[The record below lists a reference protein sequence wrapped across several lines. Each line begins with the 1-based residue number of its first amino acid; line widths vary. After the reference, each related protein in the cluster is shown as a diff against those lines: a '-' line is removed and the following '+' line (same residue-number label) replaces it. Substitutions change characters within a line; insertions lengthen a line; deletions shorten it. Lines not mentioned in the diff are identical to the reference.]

1 MMLYNYQSRQ
11 EKTSDAQIHQ
21 ITNYKAIKNYPSRTI
36 VHAKLEMTEPGDHD
50 EQEADAVANTIAAG
64 GKISRKITGGSGTS
78 GITVSNQ
85 MENQLN
91 HLQGGGHAMPT
102 GLRNMMESGFGQDF
116 SHVRLHTDSEAATL
130 SSSIHAKA
138 FTHGNDIY
146 FNQGQFSPDTSEGQK
161 LMAHELTHVVQGGR
175 KIGRYNPDS
184 AGWDRH
190 AEAARE
196 FVASV
201 KSPLDSG
208 TALNIIN
215 LINDIF
221 GTINN
226 AKTLKD
232 MEQLRKLLST
242 IRTVAD
248 KELGIM
254 RSAGDIVKAT
264 AKNANATTS
273 KAMRRIGWA
282 GVLLA
287 LQDLYSSIK
296 SVDFENNPV
305 ASTSVI
311 VIKTAN
317 LSSVIISQPSILAK
331 VAAVSPTTAGLV
343 FAFGAGYA
351 TGDAINILSEM
362 LFGKA
367 PGAAL
372 VDYVMEKDLTKVT
385 KDDVI
390 NYPNYA
396 EQRVSV
402 ELRNAYESSLDDSQR
417 KYITIMDSSKTGGNR
432 LFKRFMLAYRNE
444 IRSKTD
450 EKFLR
455 DCFLYASTSAFR
467 FSIRSGG
474 EKIYCTINNFDI
486 YILRQAFEAVGLY

>member
-1 MMLYNYQSRQ
+1 MIGTYQ
-11 EKTSDAQIHQ
+11 T
-21 ITNYKAIKNYPSRTI
+21 TNDTKNKNFSHHHSMNAEQSFPSRTI

-116 SHVRLHTDSEAATL
+116 SNVRLHTDSEAASL

-331 VAAVSPTTAGLV
+331 VAAVSPTTAGLA

-351 TGDAINILSEM
+351 TGDAINILTEM

-372 VDYVMEKDLTKVT
+372 VDYVMKNDFNKVT
-385 KDDVI
+385 KKDVT
-390 NYPNYA
+390 NYPKYA
-396 EQRVSV
+396 EQRISY
-402 ELRNAYESSLDDSQR
+402 ELQIAYDKSLDEHQK
-417 KYITIMDSSKTGGNR
+417 KYVNIIDLKNSGGNR
-432 LFKRFMLAYRNE
+432 LFKRFMLAYRNK
-444 IRSKTD
+444 IKSGKD
-450 EKFLR
+450 KDFLR
-455 DCFLYASTSAFR
+455 DCFYFCASSGFR
-467 FSIRSGG
+467 FTIRSGG
-474 EKIYCTINNFDI
+474 KNIECVIGNLDI
-486 YILRQAFEAVGLY
+486 YILRQAFEALGLY

>member
-21 ITNYKAIKNYPSRTI
+21 NTNYKAIKNYPSRTI

-64 GKISRKITGGSGTS
+64 GKISRKISGSSGTS

-116 SHVRLHTDSEAATL
+116 SHVRLHTDSEAANL

-146 FNQGQFSPDTSEGQK
+146 FNQGQFSPNTSEGQK
-161 LMAHELTHVVQGGR
+161 LMAHELTHVVQGSG
-175 KIGRYNPDS
+175 KIGRYDIDGR
-184 AGWDRH
+184 GWERH
-190 AEAARE
+190 IEASRDYIN
-196 FVASV
+196 S
-201 KSPLDSG
+201 KTPLDFQ
-208 TALNIIN
+208 TALDITN

-221 GTINN
+221 STYNNVKTFKEMSQLKELLMTIK
-226 AKTLKD
+226 A
-232 MEQLRKLLST
+232 
-242 IRTVAD
+242 IAD

-254 RSAGDIVKAT
+254 RSTGDIVAAT

-273 KAMRRIGWA
+273 KALRRIGWA

-287 LQDLYSSIK
+287 LQDFYSTLK

-317 LSSVIISQPSILAK
+317 LASVIISQPSIYAK
-331 VAAVSPTTAGLV
+331 VAAASPTTAALV

-351 TGDAINILSEM
+351 IGDTINILSEM
-362 LFGKA
+362 LFDKA

-402 ELRNAYESSLDDSQR
+402 ELRNAYNNLEDDSQR

-450 EKFLR
+450 KKFLHQ
-455 DCFLYASTSAFR
+455 CFINASTSAFR

-474 EKIYCTINNFDI
+474 EKIYCTINNLDI

>member
-116 SHVRLHTDSEAATL
+116 SHVRLHTDSEAANL

-146 FNQGQFSPDTSEGQK
+146 FNQGQFSPNTSEGQK
-161 LMAHELTHVVQGGR
+161 LMAHELTHVVQGSG
-175 KIGRYNPDS
+175 KIGRYDIDGR
-184 AGWDRH
+184 GWERH
-190 AEAARE
+190 IEASRDYIN
-196 FVASV
+196 S
-201 KSPLDSG
+201 KTPLDFQ
-208 TALNIIN
+208 TALDITN

-221 GTINN
+221 STYNN
-226 AKTLKD
+226 VKTFKEMSQLK
-232 MEQLRKLLST
+232 KLLMT
-242 IRTVAD
+242 IKAIAD

-254 RSAGDIVKAT
+254 RSTGDIVAAT

-273 KAMRRIGWA
+273 KALRRIGWA

-287 LQDLYSSIK
+287 LQDFYSTLK
-296 SVDFENNPV
+296 SVDFGNNPV

-317 LSSVIISQPSILAK
+317 LASVIISQPSIYAK
-331 VAAVSPTTAGLV
+331 VAAASPTTAALV

-351 TGDAINILSEM
+351 IGDTINILSEM
-362 LFGKA
+362 LFDKA